1 MKKPAA
7 FAMIVALFFSAGW
20 ILGMQT
26 SSVTI
31 TIINETKPIQRVFY
45 EPYQPENAMISTIK
59 LPAVD
64 EEGNGLTT
72 LLHVQLS
79 PGSGRVLA
87 NIDRLL
93 FWTDTQNSIR
103 TARKVAADITG
114 VNLSNYDIIYT
125 VETNATS
132 VEGPSA
138 GSALTIATI
147 AAIKGAKINDSVMI
161 TGTVNHDGTIGPVGN
176 IMPKA
181 VAAKSAG
188 ASLLLVPLMHSS
200 QITYTTKKYCEDIG
214 ISKICTTEQV
224 PDTISI
230 SDEAGINIIE
240 VNTIEEALGYFLVDA
255 QI

>member
-1 MKKPAA
+1 MKKLAA
-7 FAMIVALFFSAGW
+7 FAIILTVFFSAGW
-20 ILGMQT
+20 MLGMQT

-31 TIINETKPIQRVFY
+31 TVVNETRPIQRIFY
-45 EPYQPENAMISTIK
+45 EPYQPENITISTIK

-64 EEGNGLTT
+64 EYGNGVTT
-72 LLHVQLS
+72 LLHVQIS

-87 NIDRLL
+87 NMNRLL

-125 VETNATS
+125 IETNATS

-147 AAIKGAKINDSVMI
+147 AAIRGAKINDSVMI
-161 TGTVNHDGTIGPVGN
+161 TGTVNHDGTIGPVSN

-188 ASLLLVPLMHSS
+188 ASLLLVPPMHSS
-200 QITYTTKKYCEDIG
+200 QVTYTTKKYCEDIG
-214 ISKICTTEQV
+214 ISKICTTEQFPNNV
-224 PDTISI
+224 SV
-230 SDEAGINIIE
+230 SDEVGINVIE
-240 VNTIEEALGYFLVDA
+240 IRTIEEALEYFLINV
-255 QI
+255 